1 MNTSR
6 KPIKSCR
13 NTLLNRSTNITVTL
27 LSLRMSDNTRCGRRS
42 TSNSRNPDSGLNSGG
57 LGTMGFSLPAA
68 IGAQLGCPE
77 KTVVNINGDGSY
89 IMTIQEL
96 VPAVTM
102 KLPLKIFIINNMYL
116 GMVRQWQELFHGKR
130 YSAVDYHDNP
140 DFALLAQA
148 FGATGLRVEHTRRC
162 RTCTAEGKRDYRRSC
177 RHRLHR

>member
-1 MNTSR
+1 
-6 KPIKSCR
+6 
-13 NTLLNRSTNITVTL
+13 
-27 LSLRMSDNTRCGRRS
+27 MSVNTRCGRHNISNLPNLGRGS
-42 TSNSRNPDSGLNSGG
+42 T
-57 LGTMGFSLPAA
+57 LGVSARWVFSLPAA

-96 VPAVTM
+96 VPAITM

-116 GMVRQWQELFHGKR
+116 GMVRQWQELFYGKR

-148 FGATGLRVEHTRRC
+148 FGATGLRVEHPEDVEP
-162 RTCTAEGKRDYRRSC
+162 ALLKAKGINDGPVVIDFIVDEEENVFPMVPAGEGLGDVIRGLS
-177 RHRLHR
+177 